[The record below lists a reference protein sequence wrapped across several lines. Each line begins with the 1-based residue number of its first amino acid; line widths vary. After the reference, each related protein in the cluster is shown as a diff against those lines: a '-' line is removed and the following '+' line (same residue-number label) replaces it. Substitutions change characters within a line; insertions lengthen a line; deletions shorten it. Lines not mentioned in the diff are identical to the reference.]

1 MNAPFHEA
9 VSSSARKMGGRRKP
23 SGHRAKIHRSYTVD
37 EVARLLGVAKG
48 TVRRWIKAGLSV
60 LADRKRPRSFLGEDL
75 VQFLAARKARAKRCG
90 PRRKMLLRQVSGAAG
105 SRPGL
110 SRNLSPSGLG
120 RGNLRAICP
129 VCGCLMHRQIRCDAV
144 DALRALLEVTIVEP
158 VSSLKK

>member
-60 LADRKRPRSFLGEDL
+60 LADRKPALILGEDL
-75 VQFLAARKARAKRCG
+75 VQFLAARKAPRKKCG
-90 PRRKMLLRQVSGAAG
+90 PAECYCVKCREPRKPAGAIAEFIPLRP
-105 SRPGL
+105 RT
-110 SRNLSPSGLG
+110 
-120 RGNLRAICP
+120 GNLRAICP

>member
-60 LADRKRPRSFLGEDL
+60 LADRKPALILGEDL
-75 VQFLAARKARAKRCG
+75 VQFLAARKAPRKKGG
-90 PRRKMLLRQVSGAAG
+90 PAECYCVKCREPRKPAGAIAEFIPLRP
-105 SRPGL
+105 RT
-110 SRNLSPSGLG
+110 
-120 RGNLRAICP
+120 GNLRAICP